1 MVDFFRCQ
9 VSRVVFSTLPCE
21 DLGAVGK
28 FLKADY
34 HVDCTSAKYK
44 RFRVFAIIGVLVWP
58 LGFPAGCLGM
68 LYYYNVPNI
77 AARKVQRAQVRAFLD
92 HCISRLVTTGTPL
105 HGITSDASLE
115 ELGKMQLWHLA
126 ELLGLLTSDQALTRD
141 EAPVSLDVSTGDV
154 VGAILQGGTSTDIE
168 MKTPGPARTPAVQ
181 PPGEIEMLPADPAD
195 TGATPQVGDI
205 AEAELL
211 EMVWQHIKKLVKT
224 EQLVVP
230 ALQWDP
236 HSQDADEVLAL
247 ARWGLLIAAYEPER
261 CLSQSRLA
269 HAKGQMKMHYMQM
282 PYIKHAHDR
291 PRP

>member
-1 MVDFFRCQ
+1 M
-9 VSRVVFSTLPCE
+9 FSTLPCE

-44 RFRVFAIIGVLVWP
+44 RFRVFAMIGILVWP

-68 LYYYNVPNI
+68 LYYYNVPKI

-92 HCISRLVTTGTPL
+92 YCVSRLVATGTPL

-115 ELGKMQLWHLA
+115 ELSKMQLWHLA
-126 ELLGLLTSDQALTRD
+126 ELLGFLTSDPTGD
-141 EAPVSLDVSTGDV
+141 EAPVVSLDMNIGDV
-154 VGAILQGGTSTDIE
+154 AGGILQGGTVTDIE
-168 MKTPGPARTPAVQ
+168 VEAPDPAREPAAHS
-181 PPGEIEMLPADPAD
+181 PGEIEMLPADPAD
-195 TGATPQVGDI
+195 TGAAPQVGDM

-211 EMVWQHIKKLVKT
+211 EMVGQHIKKLVKT

-247 ARWGLLIAAYEPER
+247 ARWGLLIAAYEPE
-261 CLSQSRLA
+261 CYLTQS
-269 HAKGQMKMHYMQM
+269 
-282 PYIKHAHDR
+282 
-291 PRP
+291 